1 MTTTFEE
8 FTAVSMNEGF
18 DEVLVREWEANRV
31 VDTHT
36 HPFDVSALVV
46 RGEFKLTLGERVVIL
61 KAGDPFRLARDIPH
75 IENYGP
81 EGATVWVAR
90 AN

>member
-8 FTAVSMNEGF
+8 FTAASMDEGF
-18 DEVLVREWEANRV
+18 DEVLVREWEPHRV

-46 RGEFKLTLGERVVIL
+46 RGEFKLTLGDRVVIL

>member
-8 FTAVSMNEGF
+8 FTAVSVEEGF
-18 DEVLVREWEANRV
+18 DEVLVREWDPNRV

-36 HPFDVSALVV
+36 HPVDVSALVV
-46 RGEFKLTLGERVVIL
+46 RGEFKLTLDDKVITL
-61 KAGDPFRLARDIPH
+61 KAGDPVRLARDIPH

>member
-8 FTAVSMNEGF
+8 FTAVSIDEGF

>member
-8 FTAVSMNEGF
+8 FTAVSMDEGF
-18 DEVLVREWEANRV
+18 DEVLVREWEANRM

>member
-1 MTTTFEE
+1 
-8 FTAVSMNEGF
+8 V
-18 DEVLVREWEANRV
+18 
-31 VDTHT
+31 
-36 HPFDVSALVV
+36 
-46 RGEFKLTLGERVVIL
+46 GEKAITL

-75 IENYGP
+75 VEHYGP